1 MAWIPRGSDSLDQ
14 FYPTIGDSAD
24 WMDEEEEI
32 LFEAINGLDEDSDDS
47 RFVLH
52 SLSAWSVFY

>member
-1 MAWIPRGSDSLDQ
+1 MAWIPRASESLDQ

-47 RFVLH
+47 RFVVN
-52 SLSAWSVFY
+52 SLSG

>member
-1 MAWIPRGSDSLDQ
+1 MAWIPRASESLDQ

-32 LFEAINGLDEDSDDS
+32 LFEAINGLDED
-47 RFVLH
+47 
-52 SLSAWSVFY
+52 